1 MVRAFDSLKVHS
13 LEKEPC
19 IEFGPWQFEVPLI
32 VVDIPATLNMLLG
45 LPWIHIA
52 GTILSSLHHKLKFI
66 KGDML
71 IKIMVEKEIQTLSS
85 VIRFINTQDVR
96 EDNKYHAFKFVPIG
110 FIPQGEKFRG
120 QIKTEF
126 MELVK

>member
-1 MVRAFDSLKVHS
+1 MR
-13 LEKEPC
+13 
-19 IEFGPWQFEVPLI
+19 
-32 VVDIPATLNMLLG
+32 
-45 LPWIHIA
+45 
-52 GTILSSLHHKLKFI
+52 
-66 KGDML
+66 

-110 FIPQGEKFRG
+110 FIPQCEKFRG